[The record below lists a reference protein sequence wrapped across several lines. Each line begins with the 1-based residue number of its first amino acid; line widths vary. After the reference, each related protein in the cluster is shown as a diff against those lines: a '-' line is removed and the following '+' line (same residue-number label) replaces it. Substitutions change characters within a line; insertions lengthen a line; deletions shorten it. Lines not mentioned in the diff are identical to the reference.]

1 MIRQDYLPHHNEITV
16 FQDDDMFLINSDTEA
31 LGEFVEV
38 YKNDSVLDIGTNQGA
53 LLLYASRFNPRKL
66 TGIDI
71 NKRALELARKN
82 LEYNNISNFEL
93 ILKDVR
99 EYDSHELYD
108 RIICNPPYFETRYDN
123 LANNKFK
130 NMAKHETTIT
140 LPELIEAIDK
150 NLKYNGVLYFL
161 FLTSRFESVVCE
173 LNKHHL
179 HIKEMKFVYDKKK
192 KYSNVFMV
200 KCVKN
205 SKIGTNVLKP
215 LIFGENND

>member
-1 MIRQDYLPHHNEITV
+1 MIRKDYLAHHPEISV
-16 FQDDDMFLINSDTEA
+16 FQDDEMFLMNSDTEA
-31 LGEFVEV
+31 LGEFLEV

-53 LLLYASRFNPRKL
+53 LLLYASRFNPTKL

-71 NKRALELARKN
+71 NTRALELAKKN
-82 LEYNNISNFEL
+82 LEYNNINNFEL
-93 ILKDVR
+93 INSDIR
-99 EYDSHELYD
+99 EYVNPLGFD
-108 RIICNPPYFETRYDN
+108 RIICNPPYFQTKEDN
-123 LANNKFK
+123 LANNNYK

-140 LPELIEAIDK
+140 LRELITSIDK

-161 FLTSRFESVVCE
+161 FLTSRFEEVICE

-192 KYSNVFMV
+192 KFSNVFMV

-205 SKIGTNVLKP
+205 AKIGANVLKP
-215 LIFGENND
+215 LVFGENND

>member
-1 MIRQDYLPHHNEITV
+1 MIRQDYLPHHNEIKV

-31 LGEFVEV
+31 LGEFLEV
-38 YKNDSVLDIGTNQGA
+38 YKNDSILDIGTNQGA

-71 NKRALELARKN
+71 NRRALELAKMN
-82 LEYNNISNFEL
+82 LESNNISSYEL
-93 ILKDVR
+93 ICKDVR
-99 EYDSHELYD
+99 EYDSKESYD
-108 RIICNPPYFETRYDN
+108 RIICNPPYFETKEDN
-123 LANNKFK
+123 LASNNYK

-140 LPELIEAIDK
+140 LTELIDAIDR

-161 FLTSRFESVVCE
+161 FLTSRFEAVVCE

-205 SKIGTNVLKP
+205 AKIGANVLKP